1 MFRRARAEKCR
12 YFLTGAAAF
21 AALFGLAFPVAAET
35 EFRYPSESEITRNR
49 ADVSQPAADPVPV
62 SGTVFQPAG
71 AVEGGAYDREG
82 RAYPISPLLH
92 GKPTANGETYD
103 RTALT
108 AAHPSLPLPSLVHVV
123 NPANG
128 RETVVRVNDR
138 GPFEG
143 DGLIELS
150 DRASELLGITGNGAI
165 IRVRY
170 LGPAPVAVS
179 TQMADLPEE
188 ELAGGTFA
196 AQPLAPP
203 IVQAS
208 APVEPSLGVRFPPV
222 GASGKFFVQLGAFSD
237 IGNAER
243 LYRNASAR
251 TNVRIVPVNVRGSD
265 LFRVMAGPL
274 GNRDDADRLRDDLAD
289 EGVAEGLVVSDRS

>member
-1 MFRRARAEKCR
+1 MFRLARAEKCR
-12 YFLTGAAAF
+12 CFLTVTAALAALSGIALPAAAE
-21 AALFGLAFPVAAET
+21 A
-35 EFRYPSESEITRNR
+35 EFRYPGESELARSV
-49 ADVSQPAADPVPV
+49 AVESQPVAEAMPV
-62 SGTVFQPAG
+62 SGTVFEPA
-71 AVEGGAYDREG
+71 AAAAGGVYDREG
-82 RAYPISPLLH
+82 RAYPVSPLLH

-143 DGLIELS
+143 DGFIELS
-150 DRASELLGITGNGAI
+150 DRASELLGIGGNGANV
-165 IRVRY
+165 RVRY
-170 LGPAPVAVS
+170 LGPAPVAGPVL
-179 TQMADLPEE
+179 AAGLPDE
-188 ELAGGTFA
+188 ELAGGTTGPGTPRPEPVLVA
-196 AQPLAPP
+196 APG
-203 IVQAS
+203 
-208 APVEPSLGVRFPPV
+208 EPDLGVRFPTA
-222 GASGKFFVQLGAFSD
+222 GAAGRFFVQLGAFTD

-251 TNVRIVPVNVRGSD
+251 TSVRIVPVNVRGTD

-274 GNRDDADRLRDDLAD
+274 GNREEADRLRDDLASD
-289 EGVAEGLVVSDRS
+289 GVAEGLVVSDRS